1 MRRPN
6 APGAATWFALTIA
19 ISCSEPVQA
28 PPRPI
33 DLPESALK
41 TFTTTRIDPDPLS
54 GGATTVFDVSAGAFE
69 HPAPNLD
76 AAGLARHEEGD
87 EAFALTFVADRGLP
101 NSGLGPL
108 FNNSSCEACH
118 VGDGRGR
125 PPLPGEEF
133 TTMLFRASIPGQDPH
148 GGPNPAGKF
157 GGQLQLEA
165 IRGFFPE
172 ASARVTYTD
181 SGGRF
186 DDGIPY
192 SLRVPHYSFRG
203 LVGQLPFN
211 LLTSP
216 RVAPVNFGL
225 GLLEAIPAAT
235 IRANADPND
244 ADRDGISGRYNVV
257 FDVTVQDYI
266 IGRFG
271 WKANVGTLL
280 HQAAGAYN
288 GDMGV
293 TSSFFPNENCE
304 GEFFGCRDHPAE
316 VDNETIGNVAF
327 YTQTLGVPAR
337 RDVNDPQTRRGEFLF
352 RGIGCDGCHLP
363 TVITGVLPGVPAVS
377 NQRIHPYTDLLL
389 HDMGDALADDRPD
402 FRANGNEFRTPPL
415 WGIGLVGVVN
425 GHTNFLHD
433 GRARNLLEAVLWH
446 GGEGRNAR
454 ERFKSLS
461 RDDRKALIAF
471 LNSL

>member
-1 MRRPN
+1 MRRPTSHVVL
-6 APGAATWFALTIA
+6 AFTLTLA
-19 ISCSEPVQA
+19 VACSTEPVQA
-28 PPRPI
+28 PTASAAPERPRL
-33 DLPESALK
+33 D
-41 TFTTTRIDPDPLS
+41 FTSSRIDPDALS
-54 GGATTVFDVSAGAFE
+54 GGAATVFDTTSEAFE
-69 HPAPNLD
+69 HPLPSLSLAD
-76 AAGLARHEEGD
+76 LARHDAGD
-87 EAFALTFVADRGLP
+87 EAFGLEFVATRGLP

-133 TTMLFRASIPGQDPH
+133 ASMLFRASIPGTDAH
-148 GGPNPAGKF
+148 GGPNPAGQF

-165 IRGFFPE
+165 VQGFFPE
-172 ASARVTYTD
+172 ASARVTYSD
-181 SGGRF
+181 SGGRY
-186 DDGIPY
+186 DDGSSY

-203 LVGQLPFN
+203 LVGTLPFN

-235 IRANADPND
+235 IRGLADPND
-244 ADRDGISGRYNVV
+244 SDHDGISGRYNVV
-257 FDVTVQDYI
+257 FDVTVQDYL

-280 HQAAGAYN
+280 HQAAGAFN
-288 GDMGV
+288 GDMGI
-293 TSSFFPNENCE
+293 TSSLFPNENCE
-304 GEFFGCRDHPAE
+304 GEFFGCRDHAPE
-316 VDNETIGNVAF
+316 VSKETVANVAF
-327 YTQTLGVPAR
+327 YTQTLAVPAR
-337 RDVNDPQTRRGEFLF
+337 RGVNNPVNQRGEQLF
-352 RGIGCDGCHLP
+352 RAIGCDNCHVTTLQ
-363 TVITGVLPGVPAVS
+363 TGTLAGVPGVS

-389 HDMGDALADDRPD
+389 HDMGNALADNRPD
-402 FRANGNEFRTPPL
+402 FRASGSEFRTPPL
-415 WGIGLVGVVN
+415 WGIGLVQAVN
-425 GHTNFLHD
+425 GHTFFLHD

-446 GGEGRNAR
+446 GGEGRSAR

-461 RDDRKALIAF
+461 SNDRKALIAF